1 MSNHQPTKHMMV
13 LMVDRILHLLDAPGG
28 KAVIMSAI
36 DWMGAFDRLD
46 PTITISKLISMGLRP
61 SIVPVIMEFLEDRK
75 MSVRYNQAWSKWH
88 GLVGGGPQGSWLG
101 QMCYIGA
108 SDDAASWLEDEDK
121 YKFCDDLSILELVA
135 IGGALT
141 EYDFKKHVASDIPI
155 GDKFLKP
162 ENLKTQ
168 QNLIQ
173 VAQWSENNLMR
184 LNEAKTKYI
193 IFSRT
198 KSNISTRITVNDN
211 PIERKQHI
219 KILGMWLQE
228 DGGWSKNTQ
237 EYCKKAY
244 SRLSMLTK
252 LKYAGVQTED
262 LITIF
267 KLFIRSTLEYNSVAF
282 HSSLTSQQ
290 ENALERCQSV
300 CLKVILSDSYISY
313 NAALEMSGLE
323 TLKIRREK
331 RCLDFSIKCVKHP
344 ENKRIFPL
352 NENNSDKNV
361 RSREKYKVN
370 FAFTT
375 T

>member
-1 MSNHQPTKHMMV
+1 MAESFAAVSQEYSRLDRSSLPSFLPAGPPEQLNEMQVFHQIQKMKKTKSTLPIDIPDRLRKECALNLAEPMTDIMNSCLRAGKFPVPWRREWVTPVPKVKNQPKTVKEVRKIASTSDYSKVFEVFLRKWIVEDIDKKIHINQFAGRKGRGTEHLMV

-88 GLVGGGPQGSWLG
+88 SLVGGGPQGSWLG

-173 VAQWSENNLMR
+173 VAQCSEKKP
-184 LNEAKTKYI
+184 NEA
-193 IFSRT
+193 
-198 KSNISTRITVNDN
+198 
-211 PIERKQHI
+211 E
-219 KILGMWLQE
+219 
-228 DGGWSKNTQ
+228 
-237 EYCKKAY
+237 
-244 SRLSMLTK
+244 
-252 LKYAGVQTED
+252 
-262 LITIF
+262 
-267 KLFIRSTLEYNSVAF
+267 
-282 HSSLTSQQ
+282 
-290 ENALERCQSV
+290 
-300 CLKVILSDSYISY
+300 
-313 NAALEMSGLE
+313 
-323 TLKIRREK
+323 
-331 RCLDFSIKCVKHP
+331 
-344 ENKRIFPL
+344 
-352 NENNSDKNV
+352 
-361 RSREKYKVN
+361 
-370 FAFTT
+370 
-375 T
+375 